1 METREASNEQGKATK
16 GWLDVQ
22 EVYVDGLSALLSAKV
37 PFLVGGGYALFD
49 YLGRWRSTKDMDVFL
64 HPQEVTPALSA
75 LEQADFTVEITDP
88 AWLAKARR
96 NGALIDVIFCSYNGL
111 FPVDERWF
119 ENARPATVLGVPVQI
134 VGPEE
139 MIVSKSFVAAR
150 DRFDGADISWLIRAT
165 GRTLDWE
172 RIERMMTDHWQVL
185 LWQMVHFLYVF
196 PSERHVLPPELMA
209 RLMARL
215 GRELVSLDPSERPCR
230 GPMLDPVLYLAEI
243 ASRGQDPRPR
253 RELVPMETVAAG
265 ELMQIPA
272 EYLRG
277 E

>member
-1 METREASNEQGKATK
+1 METRDASGEEGKVTK
-16 GWLDVQ
+16 GGPDVQ
-22 EVYVDGLSALLSAKV
+22 EVYVEGLRALLSAKI

-64 HPQEVTPALSA
+64 HPEEVTPALSA
-75 LEQADFTVEITDP
+75 LEQTGFTVEITDP

-96 NGALIDVIFCSYNGL
+96 SGALIDVIFCSYNGL

-119 ENARPATVLGVPVQI
+119 QNARLTSVLGVPVQI

-139 MIVSKSFVAAR
+139 MIVSKAFVAAR

-165 GRTLDWE
+165 GRTLDWQ
-172 RIERMMTDHWQVL
+172 RIERMMAGHWQVL
-185 LWQMVHFLYVF
+185 LWQMIHFLYVF
-196 PSERHVLPPELMA
+196 PSERHLLPPELMA

-215 GRELVSLDPSERPCR
+215 GRELVSLDPSERTCR

-253 RELVPMETVAAG
+253 RELVRIDTLDLGIGVS
-265 ELMQIPA
+265 
-272 EYLRG
+272 
-277 E
+277 